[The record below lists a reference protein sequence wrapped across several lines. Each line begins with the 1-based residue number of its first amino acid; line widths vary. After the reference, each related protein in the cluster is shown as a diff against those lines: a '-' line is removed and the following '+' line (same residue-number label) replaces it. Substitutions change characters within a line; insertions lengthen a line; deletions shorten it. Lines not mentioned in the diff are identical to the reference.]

1 MGSLPVHHTVGLFV
15 DNFKSFSKLHQM
27 GAILP
32 LREAKES
39 MRDMLERKYGITEFE
54 KKNSDSSVSTIGF
67 SPKDKKWYGWSHRAI
82 YGFKV
87 GDKIFEPDYG
97 DDKTPFNQHGSKD
110 CKTLEDCKKAARAF
124 ADYVG

>member
-1 MGSLPVHHTVGLFV
+1 MGLFV
-15 DNFKSFSKLHQM
+15 DNFKSFNKLHQN
-27 GAILP
+27 GALLP

-54 KKNSDSSVSTIGF
+54 KKSSDSSVATIGY

-97 DDKTPFNQHGSKD
+97 DDKTPFNQHGSKEA
-110 CKTLEDCKKAARAF
+110 KTLEDCKKAARAF